1 VFIRCAGA
9 CCNKGVRS
17 VANNYD
23 ILSVGP
29 LFPDTMGL
37 IARTLFIVVVQLQLV
52 MVVTK
57 RQVKYC
63 FHKNKCA
70 VEDINTVYL

>member
-1 VFIRCAGA
+1 
-9 CCNKGVRS
+9 
-17 VANNYD
+17 
-23 ILSVGP
+23 
-29 LFPDTMGL
+29 
-37 IARTLFIVVVQLQLV
+37 LFIVVVQLQLV